1 MADYL
6 VGTDVGTGGTK
17 SVLMDGEG
25 AILGSHYVEYPLIIP
40 RPGWAEHNPGWYWNA
55 VAETIKASIKESR
68 VSPQH
73 IRGVSISALSPACIL
88 VDRNLNPLQNAH
100 IWMDRRA
107 TAECQWLRKN
117 IGEDV
122 IFELTGNLID
132 PYYATT
138 KLMWEKNNRPDL
150 YKKAY
155 KLQTAADY
163 PVARLTGKALTDY
176 SNASL
181 FGIVF
186 DIVNRRW
193 NEKMIEKVG
202 LEVDKFPEPHP
213 CDQVIGEVTRKAAEE
228 TGLAP
233 GTPVVAGTVD
243 YNAASLA
250 MGIIEEG
257 DSSLVM
263 GMGGVW
269 GVVHEKPRF
278 TKNLV
283 TIIPTAYS
291 RQRYTTAATLTCC
304 AALMKYFRDTFGQAE
319 QAAEKQLGVSAYEI
333 MNLEAEKVSPG
344 SEGLIILP
352 YLMGER
358 APIWDPLA
366 RGVFFGLSLAHGRGH
381 IIRAMMES
389 VGYAVLHNVEL
400 VRQTG
405 VGIKSPL
412 FLGEGGAQS
421 SLWRQIISDILNAEC
436 VYIKESKG
444 APVGNAINAG
454 VGVGIFKDYRIIKD
468 WLKVTDEIK
477 PNPERHKFY
486 NKIYQIYRKL
496 YPALKK
502 HYKELAEVTGYT

>member
-1 MADYL
+1 MPDYL

-17 SVLMDGEG
+17 SVVIDGEG
-25 AILGSHYVEYPLIIP
+25 NILGNHYVEYPLIIP
-40 RPGWAEHNPGWYWNA
+40 RPGWAEHNPEHYWNA
-55 VAETIKASIKESR
+55 VAETIKASIKESN
-68 VSPQH
+68 VSAKY

-88 VDRNLNPLQNAH
+88 VDKNLNPLQNAH

-107 TAECQWLRKN
+107 TAECQWLREN

-138 KLMWEKNNRPDL
+138 KLMWEKNHRPDL
-150 YKKAY
+150 YKEAY

-163 PVARLTGKALTDY
+163 PVAKLTGKALTDY

-193 NEKMIEKVG
+193 DEKMIDKIG
-202 LEVDKFPEPHP
+202 LDIDKFPEVYP

-250 MGIIEEG
+250 MGVIGEG

-263 GMGGVW
+263 GTGGVW
-269 GVVHEKPRF
+269 GVVHKQPKF

-291 RQRYTTAATLTCC
+291 RRRYTTTATLTCC
-304 AALMKYFRDTFGQAE
+304 ASLMKYFRDTFGQAE
-319 QAAEKQLGVSAYEI
+319 QTAEKQLGVSAYEI
-333 MNLEAEKVSPG
+333 MNLEAEKVVPG
-344 SEGLIILP
+344 SDGLIVLP
-352 YLMGER
+352 YFMGER

-366 RGVFFGLSLAHGRGH
+366 RGVLFGLSLAHGRGH

-389 VGYAVLHNVEL
+389 VGYAVLHSIEL
-400 VRQTG
+400 VRQK
-405 VGIKSPL
+405 GIRIEFPL

-421 SLWRQIISDILNAEC
+421 SLWREIISNILNAEC
-436 VYIKESKG
+436 AYIRESRG
-444 APVGNAINAG
+444 APVGNAINVG
-454 VGVGIFKDYRIIKD
+454 VGVGVFKDYNVIKD
-468 WLKVTDEIK
+468 WLTITDEIK
-477 PNPERHKFY
+477 PNPKLHKFY
-486 NKIYQIYRKL
+486 NKIYQIYRQL
-496 YPALKK
+496 YPALKR